1 MCSTVIHTFSLQSW
15 NSPKRQSISSSS
27 SMSASFELFKSE
39 CVERSWLFVN
49 KQPSVTGEGH
59 EFIPY
64 RDVLLLLPRPMLLP
78 ECCRALP
85 KLGTMC
91 KSPSEIL
98 SSEFIPNQYYNYI
111 LSMKDYLSDQTSA
124 KMCFLCSESLNV
136 SALLTLKWNY
146 ATILR
151 YKSAVRFQIPALMFL
166 KLRAAC
172 RRVAHAQAPNLASK
186 ADVPR
191 LQAGSCHNILDNA
204 DNVEIRR
211 WLKLSNKFASNLW
224 VLDY

>member
-1 MCSTVIHTFSLQSW
+1 MCFTVIHTFSLQSW

-64 RDVLLLLPRPMLLP
+64 RDVLFLLPRPMLLP
-78 ECCRALP
+78 ECCRTLP

-98 SSEFIPNQYYNYI
+98 SSEFIPNQYYNSI
-111 LSMKDYLSDQTSA
+111 LYEGLFKRSNFSQDVLSL
-124 KMCFLCSESLNV
+124 FRIV
-136 SALLTLKWNY
+136 
-146 ATILR
+146 
-151 YKSAVRFQIPALMFL
+151 KSIRITDTEM
-166 KLRAAC
+166 KLRHNFAIQVCRAISDSRSDC
-172 RRVAHAQAPNLASK
+172 FETTRRVQTTGAC
-186 ADVPR
+186 
-191 LQAGSCHNILDNA
+191 AGSQSCLKS
-204 DNVEIRR
+204 RR
-211 WLKLSNKFASNLW
+211 TSPPSG
-224 VLDY
+224 